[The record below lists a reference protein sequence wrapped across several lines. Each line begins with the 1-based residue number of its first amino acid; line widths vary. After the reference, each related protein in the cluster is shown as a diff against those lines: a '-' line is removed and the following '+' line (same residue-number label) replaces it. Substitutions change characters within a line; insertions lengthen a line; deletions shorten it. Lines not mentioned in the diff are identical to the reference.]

1 MTKMIV
7 FDLDGVLIDSRENM
21 KVSWQQ
27 VNKKLNFGVKFS
39 DYFLAPQKSFIGIFI
54 YRRSGRLNVYSLAHH
69 IFDLTKN
76 PSLSY

>member
-39 DYFLAPQKSFIGIFI
+39 DYFLHKTELFLQIYPQPFSKQ
-54 YRRSGRLNVYSLAHH
+54 
-69 IFDLTKN
+69 
-76 PSLSY
+76 